1 MNRRKLSRNE
11 AALLHLIKT
20 HYGPHNTEDQVT
32 FSDGGD
38 AVIWVKDEA
47 GSVPLMA
54 NLTNLAAWRA
64 DGTISSE
71 EELLREWLR
80 VEDS

>member
-11 AALLHLIKT
+11 AAILHLVNT
-20 HYGPHNTEDQVT
+20 HYGRHNTEDQIT

-54 NLTNLAAWRA
+54 NLTNLAAWLA
-64 DGTISSE
+64 DGTISSK

-80 VEDS
+80 VEDN